1 MKPMLRLKLTTTPGC
16 PIHDDSLTVVMGG
29 VRKISILAAVLL
41 LFATTL
47 PAQKDGIIARMPGEP
62 PPLAPSGIPSTV
74 RITPGTFRMGADA
87 APLPAAITKG
97 FGVMST
103 RPSHGDFDELPA
115 HTVRITH
122 AFTIGITQ
130 VSPAEFAQFDPT
142 YEPHASTPAYASGI
156 SWEQAMAYC
165 RWLTQKTG
173 KPWRLPTEAEWEYVA
188 RAGGTKIFGASDTP
202 IPLDQPN
209 AFGAKNM
216 EVGRPEW
223 TLDNYGPYQPGD
235 ITDPTDAASF
245 MTKAIRGGG
254 LDWRHTATKTS
265 PDLNVPATAPYF
277 SRPANRASLPPSYAS
292 ENGNVG
298 FRVVQAPMPANNFTP
313 PQSYFFETAV
323 HQLTIT
329 GTPAL
334 SKPIDHPSP
343 ATPFYRTHELFPNLA
358 GKSMP
363 SVGWRLGLAPGLGIN
378 YHNSAIQVVP
388 NGDLL
393 AAFYNTPDREDDPD
407 QTVMVLRRRAGN
419 DDWDMPEPFPL
430 FADAGLAAPV
440 IWNDPKFQSKP
451 GGRLWF
457 FWGFAR
463 LIGAPP
469 FAFATS
475 NDNGATWSA
484 AHFPVFPQPI
494 GRYVSQPI
502 NSIVRGPDNSIYMPT
517 DSTGRDPDGNGS
529 ISVVWKSAD
538 DGRTW
543 SDTGG
548 RTAGRHTTIVFAQK
562 NGNQSGDLLGFGG
575 KNSNIDGRMPL
586 AISHDDGKTWT
597 KSKLPFD
604 PLASGERPSV
614 IRLLDGKLFFV
625 ADLNPKNQKHIHKD
639 GAFVALSSDD
649 GKTWTIKRLPSN
661 ILTVGYTTA
670 TQGPDGIIH
679 IATTKNTVNYEIE
692 LNEAWLLSPSTK
704 DASPKDES
712 MKDDVSSRPERG
724 ARSGETPVFAPAHA
738 ESATNLTHHSER
750 YPSGKFKSS
759 WSTSTLPDGRVVLE
773 GQERFFY
780 PSSRPLWTVNFHLGE
795 KVGEERYQREDGS
808 LVWLKT
814 YNPDGT
820 WTWQTYDATGHLTAT
835 SHWRNK
841 TLLNSDIP
849 DTAPE
854 KRPNSDNLPEPDGE

>member
-1 MKPMLRLKLTTTPGC
+1 
-16 PIHDDSLTVVMGG
+16 
-29 VRKISILAAVLL
+29 
-41 LFATTL
+41 
-47 PAQKDGIIARMPGEP
+47 MPGEP
-62 PPLAPSGIPSTV
+62 PPLAPSGIPATV

-87 APLPAAITKG
+87 ATLPAAITKS

-115 HTVRITH
+115 HTVRLTH
-122 AFTIGITQ
+122 AFAIGITQ

-142 YEPHASTPAYASGI
+142 YKPHSATPAYASGI

-202 IPLDQPN
+202 VALDQPN
-209 AFGAKNM
+209 AFGVENM
-216 EVGRPEW
+216 GVGRPEW

-235 ITDPTDAASF
+235 ITDPTGASSS

-298 FRVVQAPMPANNFTP
+298 FRVVQAPDPPNNFTP

-329 GTPAL
+329 GAPAL
-334 SKPIDHPSP
+334 SKPVDHPD
-343 ATPFYRTHELFPNLA
+343 TQEPFYRTHELFPNLA

-363 SVGWRLGLAPGLGIN
+363 NVGWRLGLAPGLGIN
-378 YHNSAIQVVP
+378 YHNSAIQVLP

-407 QTVMVLRRRAGN
+407 QTVMVMRRRAGTE
-419 DDWDMPEPFPL
+419 DWDMPEPFPL

-440 IWNDPKFQSKP
+440 IWNDPKFQSQP

-484 AHFPVFPQPI
+484 AHFPVFPAPI

-502 NSIVRGPDNSIYMPT
+502 NSIIRGPDNSIYMPT
-517 DSTGRDPDGNGS
+517 DSTGRDSDGNGS
-529 ISVVWKSAD
+529 ISVVWKSTD

-548 RTAGRHTTIVFAQK
+548 RTAGRHTTIVFAH
-562 NGNQSGDLLGFGG
+562 NGDLLGFGG

-586 AISHDDGKTWT
+586 ATSHDDGKTWT

-614 IRLLDGKLFFV
+614 IRLSDGKLFFV
-625 ADLNPKNQKHIHKD
+625 ADFNPKNEKHIHKD
-639 GAFVALSSDD
+639 GAYVALSSDD
-649 GKTWTIKRLPSN
+649 GQTWTIKRLPSN

-670 TQGPDGIIH
+670 TQGPDSIIH

-692 LNEAWLLSPSTK
+692 LNEAWLLDKSATDEAPSH
-704 DASPKDES
+704 E
-712 MKDDVSSRPERG
+712 VSSRPERE
-724 ARSGETPVFAPAHA
+724 ARSGEIPVFAPAHV
-738 ESATNLTHHSER
+738 ESTLHLTHHSER
-750 YPSGKFKSS
+750 YPTGKFKSS
-759 WSTSTLPDGRVVLE
+759 WTTATLPDARVVLE

-780 PSSRPLWTVNFHLGE
+780 PSGRPMWTVNFHDGE
-795 KVGEERYQREDGS
+795 KLGVERYQREDGT
-808 LVWLKT
+808 LIWLKT
-814 YNPDGT
+814 YDADGT
-820 WTWQTYDATGHLTAT
+820 WTWQNYDATGKLTAT

-841 TLLNSDIP
+841 TLLDSDVP
-849 DTAPE
+849 DTNPD
-854 KRPNSDNLPEPDGE
+854 KHPNSDNLPEPEGL

>member
-1 MKPMLRLKLTTTPGC
+1 MPKLPRHRRTP
-16 PIHDDSLTVVMGG
+16 
-29 VRKISILAAVLL
+29 LL
-41 LFATTL
+41 IIATLLATTL
-47 PAQKDGIIARMPGEP
+47 SAQKDGIIARMPGEP
-62 PPLAPSGIPSTV
+62 PALAPDGIPSTV
-74 RITPGTFRMGADA
+74 RIAPGTFRMGSDA
-87 APLPAAITKG
+87 AGLPASITKG

-115 HTVRITH
+115 HTVRLTH
-122 AFTIGITQ
+122 AFSIGITQ
-130 VSPAEFAQFDPT
+130 VSPAEFALFDST
-142 YEPHASTPAYASGI
+142 YKPHAATPAYAAGV

-202 IPLDQPN
+202 VALDQPN
-209 AFGAKNM
+209 AFGVKNM

-223 TLDNYGPYQPGD
+223 TLDNYGPYQPGT
-235 ITDPTDAASF
+235 ITDPVGATSS

-298 FRVVQAPMPANNFTP
+298 FRVVQAPMPTNNFAP

-329 GTPAL
+329 GEPAL
-334 SKPIDHPSP
+334 SKPIDHLDPSK
-343 ATPFYRTHELFPNLA
+343 PFYRTHELFPNLG

-363 SVGWRLGLAPGLGIN
+363 SVGWRLGLVPGLGIN
-378 YHNSAIQVVP
+378 YHNSAIQVLP

-407 QTVMVLRRRAGN
+407 QTVMVLRRRAGTE
-419 DDWDMPEPFPL
+419 DWDMPEPFPI

-440 IWNDPKFQSKP
+440 IWNDPKFQAEP
-451 GGRLWF
+451 GGRTWF

-469 FAFATS
+469 FAWATS
-475 NDNGATWSA
+475 TDNGATWSA
-484 AHFPVFPQPI
+484 AHFPTFPVPI

-502 NSIVRGPDNSIYMPT
+502 NSIVRGPDGSIYIPT
-517 DSTGRDPDGNGS
+517 DSTGKDSDGNGS
-529 ISVVWKSAD
+529 ISAVWKSTD
-538 DGRTW
+538 DGKTW

-548 RTAGRHTTIVFAQK
+548 RTAGRHTTIVFGH
-562 NGNQSGDLLGFGG
+562 NGDLLGFGG

-586 AISHDDGKTWT
+586 ATSHDDGKTWT

-614 IRLLDGKLFFV
+614 IRLSDGKLFFV
-625 ADLNPKNQKHIHKD
+625 TDANPKNEKHIHKD
-639 GAFVALSSDD
+639 GAYVALSSDD
-649 GKTWTIKRLPSN
+649 GQTWTTKRLPSN

-679 IATTKNTVNYEIE
+679 IATTKNTINYEIE
-692 LNEAWLLSPSTK
+692 LNEAWLLDKTAGDMTPEISSRTSDTRVPNTKGAPSTTAK
-704 DASPKDES
+704 PLWVMS
-712 MKDDVSSRPERG
+712 DVQRH
-724 ARSGETPVFAPAHA
+724 F
-738 ESATNLTHHSER
+738 ER
-750 YPSGKFKSS
+750 YPSGKLKSS
-759 WSTSTLPDGRVVLE
+759 WATAPLPDGRLLLQGE
-773 GQERFFY
+773 ERFFY
-780 PSSRPLWTVNFHLGE
+780 PSGRPMWAVNFHDGK
-795 KVGEERYQREDGS
+795 KVGEERYQREDGT
-808 LVWLKT
+808 LIWLKT
-814 YNPDGT
+814 WNADGT
-820 WTWQTYDATGHLTAT
+820 WTWQNDDATGKLTAT

-841 TLLNSDIP
+841 TLLNSDVP
-849 DTAPE
+849 DTAPD
-854 KRPNSDNLPEPDGE
+854 KRPNSDNLPEPDGL